1 MTDIARSHGGDGGSD
16 PPLGPTNI
24 GADCVRAPPKKRG
37 HHKGLSTREK
47 RENLKRPLPIEWD
60 IKGKTYKEMGP
71 YCSDFSRELGLLVRQ
86 YTDPNYL
93 SWAEVPNSVKK
104 RILSRVEDNLFDIGR
119 ERYGSDHLF
128 GILTGIDKSCAKKYS
143 EFKHQLKQHLEN
155 NGPTTPYAG
164 CTLDQWKKAIEFF
177 ELPNVKKRS
186 EINALNRKKLKE
198 LSHGGSQSIPAL
210 RYKRRDPK
218 SGRLAPIPDA
228 WQATHHKQGKG
239 WVTDTA
245 RETWEKMIA
254 IRETQQTQSI
264 PNTEVSGNVINPED
278 EDLSL
283 VQSVFGRHR
292 GHQKGYGRLIS
303 TREMTGP
310 PTFTQPPP
318 PQTGAYVGADVIA
331 DMQKR
336 IRQLEELVRTNG
348 VTPRTQNPPQQ
359 SDHSDDGG
367 AS

>member
-24 GADCVRAPPKKRG
+24 GADGVRATPPKKRG

-93 SWAEVPNSVKK
+93 SWAEVPDSVKK
-104 RILSRVEDNLFDIGR
+104 RILSRVEDNLFDIGRR

-177 ELPNVKKRS
+177 ELPNVK
-186 EINALNRKKLKE
+186 
-198 LSHGGSQSIPAL
+198 
-210 RYKRRDPK
+210 RDPE

-245 RETWEKMIA
+245 RETWEKIYVEFCF
-254 IRETQQTQSI
+254 R
-264 PNTEVSGNVINPED
+264 VIDQINSKHKQ
-278 EDLSL
+278 LSAENWFRKRPGFSEL
-283 VQSVFGRHR
+283 
-292 GHQKGYGRLIS
+292 
-303 TREMTGP
+303 
-310 PTFTQPPP
+310 
-318 PQTGAYVGADVIA
+318 YV
-331 DMQKR
+331 
-336 IRQLEELVRTNG
+336 T
-348 VTPRTQNPPQQ
+348 
-359 SDHSDDGG
+359 
-367 AS
+367 